1 MSYSKETLLKATQI
15 LEGRRSKAQ
24 SIQTARHAE
33 VLAKVPEIAEYE
45 TKLSQSGLAVVKALG
60 MGKEDAQSY
69 IERLAQINGE
79 IQALIKT
86 ALLENGYPENY
97 LETPYICKNC
107 EDTGFVEGYVCECR
121 TQLLKNIAK
130 ESLASVSQS
139 ADCTFDNFMLDY
151 YPLPSDEATGVS
163 AQKRMAEIAEYCKS
177 YAEDFGTGSDS
188 LYMHGATGLGKTHL
202 SLAIANVVAE
212 NGFKVIYDSA
222 QNILSSL
229 EREKFSYGNSG
240 QREKEIFDC
249 DLLIIDDLGS
259 EFTTQFTVAAVYNI
273 INTRLNRSKPVIIST
288 NLTKNELEAKYTQRV
303 MSRIIGGYVSL
314 LFLGKDIRQ
323 LKNRF

>member
-1 MSYSKETLLKATQI
+1 MSYSKDTLLKTTKI
-15 LEGRRSKAQ
+15 LEDRRSKAQ
-24 SIQTARHAE
+24 SIQATRHAE
-33 VLAKVPEIAEYE
+33 VTTKVPAIAEYE
-45 TKLSQSGLAVVKALG
+45 TKLSQTGLAVIKALG
-60 MGKEDAQSY
+60 MGREDAQNY

-86 ALLENGYPENY
+86 ALKENGYPENY
-97 LETPYICKNC
+97 LETPYTCKKC
-107 EDTGFVEGYVCECR
+107 EDTGFVEGYACECR
-121 TQLLKNIAK
+121 TDLLKKIAK
-130 ESLASVSQS
+130 DSLASVSQS
-139 ADCTFDNFMLDY
+139 ADCTFENFMLEY
-151 YPLPSDEATGVS
+151 YPLPADDTTGVS
-163 AQKRMAEIAEYCKS
+163 AQKRMAEVAEYCKN
-177 YAEDFGTGSDS
+177 YAEDFGAHSDS

-212 NGFKVIYDSA
+212 NGFKVIYDTA

-229 EREKFSYGNSG
+229 EREKFSYGNNG
-240 QREKEIFDC
+240 EREKEILDC